1 LLLNLSEA
9 DRYAAISAAPAAK
22 RAEER
27 AEAQQEQSALEVA
40 LEGQKKWRQQYL
52 QRHAAVLKGNH
63 PKIKL
68 LEGLLEEKHMNQ
80 ALKEK
85 WCGYNEKD
93 ATHDPQ
99 QELSNNATV
108 KFVSKRKRAQSE
120 KTLQDIDPIKIEDI
134 PPKKYHKVEGNST
147 LHDNI
152 VSSSASLPS
161 HLSASELL
169 DIKKTA

>member
-1 LLLNLSEA
+1 MVQRRLNPFLLHSQTGYYYRLTTRRRS
-9 DRYAAISAAPAAK
+9 P
-22 RAEER
+22 
-27 AEAQQEQSALEVA
+27 
-40 LEGQKKWRQQYL
+40 
-52 QRHAAVLKGNH
+52 QRTWTWSIVVIESLRSRSLCSHQCCSCCQTGRRTSRSTAGT
-63 PKIKL
+63 
-68 LEGLLEEKHMNQ
+68 NQ

-120 KTLQDIDPIKIEDI
+120 KTLQDIDPIKIEGI
-134 PPKKYHKVEGNST
+134 PPKNYHKVEGNST
-147 LHDNI
+147 MHDNI